1 MIIWLI
7 FQIHEEE
14 FGESANGW
22 VNGSFY
28 LDPSLGRDTVLAVY
42 FYSRDLN
49 TLVGDIHLTAP
60 DGVQHRGI
68 SETSMA
74 SLYVTPL
81 TAIEKSGVWMYSF
94 DRRSI
99 SHQSHFV
106 KVTSKS
112 RLRSSMPHYQRGPIS
127 AQLKIVAPV
136 ERDAPF
142 ILLATVTLNYFSY
155 RLIRPVL
162 YPIVIHLK
170 VKSGEMPVLDA
181 RVRATI
187 QFTGGESNQD
197 SSNTVVIDLL
207 DNGNSDPDITKG
219 DGVYSRYFGK
229 YFRGAGTYSVSLS
242 VDAMNGMAYTI
253 RPYPIATG
261 KTSTPHRGPPP
272 PPPT

>member
-1 MIIWLI
+1 M
-7 FQIHEEE
+7 QVHEEE
-14 FGESANGW
+14 FGGSTNGW

-28 LDPSLGRDTVLAVY
+28 MDPSLGRDTVLAVY

-112 RLRSSMPHYQRGPIS
+112 RLRSSTPQYQRGPIS

-142 ILLATVTLNYFSY
+142 ILLATV
-155 RLIRPVL
+155 
-162 YPIVIHLK
+162 
-170 VKSGEMPVLDA
+170 KSGEMPVLDA

-187 QFTGGESNQD
+187 QFNGVESSAAASAAASAGAQD
-197 SSNTVVIDLL
+197 SGSSNSVVIDLL
-207 DNGNSDPDITKG
+207 DNGNSDPDMTKG

-253 RPYPIATG
+253 RSYPVTTG
-261 KTSTPHRGPPP
+261 NQSSQSTQSYYN
-272 PPPT
+272 